1 MAKKIIYTTPE
12 GGVAVVHPTGEIA
25 DLNELARKVVP
36 AGLAYEIVEET
47 EIPSDRTFR
56 DAWVQDAPGHVGE
69 DLAKAKEVG
78 HEIRR
83 TKRAEEFAPHDE
95 VIAKQIPGAD
105 AEAAE
110 AAREE
115 IRVRYEAIQ
124 TAIEGAADTATIK
137 TELGL

>member
-1 MAKKIIYTTPE
+1 MAKKIIYTTAE
-12 GGVAVVHPTGEIA
+12 GGVAVVHPTGEVA
-25 DLNELARKVVP
+25 DLNVLARQVVP
-36 AGLAYEIVEET
+36 AGLAYQIVEESA
-47 EIPSDRTFR
+47 IPTDRTFR
-56 DAWVQDAPGHVGE
+56 AAWVQDAPGHVGE

-83 TKRAEEFAPHDE
+83 AKRNEEFAPHDE
-95 VIAKQIPGAD
+95 VIAKQIPGAS
-105 AEAAE
+105 AEEAE

-115 IRVRYEAIQ
+115 IRTRYEAIQ